1 LEIALKKHSKIL
13 SESGFS
19 VIEVFS
25 VSVIICII
33 IGIIVFAVSNYQKKA
48 AVGTDKLNMITA
60 KNLAEVNINETGNI
74 FGNDNLT
81 HIGYY
86 DDKSNQIVADIPKG
100 YNKYSVMTVDKVMYT
115 GAPGTMV
122 IRITYDGKNIKYDWV
137 EDH

>member
-1 LEIALKKHSKIL
+1 MKKHSKIL

-33 IGIIVFAVSNYQKKA
+33 IGIIIFAVSNYRKKA

-60 KNLAEVNINETGNI
+60 KNLAEININETGNI
-74 FGNDNLT
+74 FGNGNLT
-81 HIGYY
+81 YVGYY
-86 DDKSNQIVADIPKG
+86 DNESNQIVADIPRG
-100 YNKYSVMTVDKVMYT
+100 YNKYTVMTVGKVMYT

-122 IRITYDGKNIKYDWV
+122 IRIIYDGKNIKYDWV